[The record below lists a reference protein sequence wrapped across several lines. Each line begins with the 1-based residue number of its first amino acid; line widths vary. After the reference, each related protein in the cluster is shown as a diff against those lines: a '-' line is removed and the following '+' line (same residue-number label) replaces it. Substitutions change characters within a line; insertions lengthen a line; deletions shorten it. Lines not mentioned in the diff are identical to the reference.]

1 MAWQQQLSDKD
12 GLMTMAWQCNGMT
25 TMVWW
30 PWPIRW
36 CWLAQK
42 WWPDS
47 NGTMKTTRWRWLDY
61 NGLLMTAW
69 WQKPDN
75 CGWPDNK
82 GQMATCWQLQ
92 PNNVPLWQ
100 QLDDGLTTAWQQPDG
115 SPRKT
120 WSWRIH
126 LSTYTYFWLRGV
138 KLYNCKIKHNNLYL

>member
-1 MAWQQQLSDKD
+1 MLLFYSEQHIAPINRSFCGALRSTYTIKWAHFWSFKYIACPMSWQYRPDNNGQTTMVWWQWFDEKD
-12 GLMTMAWQCNGMT
+12 HSLMTMAWQCNGMT

-75 CGWPDNK
+75 CGWPYNK
-82 GQMATCWQLQ
+82 GQMVTTNLS
-92 PNNVPLWQ
+92 
-100 QLDDGLTTAWQQPDG
+100 TTA
-115 SPRKT
+115 
-120 WSWRIH
+120 
-126 LSTYTYFWLRGV
+126 
-138 KLYNCKIKHNNLYL
+138 